1 MNSDRRAN
9 LQRKLTL
16 TPVPKP
22 PAGLADKIKG
32 EIPKHLLID
41 TEQERRR
48 LSQSVAF
55 SMRVAA
61 SILILVSSLY
71 VGLQLMSRK
80 SAEQTPMI
88 VARRET
94 RRVAPTTDKLTVA
107 PPESPAVEQ
116 KQGLA
121 KVARA
126 NTKKKEEGALAD
138 RKLDAAPPWPPP
150 APTTLAAPAQP
161 PPPAAA
167 ADAEEVAPLA
177 AKSANVVAQ
186 EAGTSRLAVS
196 FDRFD
201 RSATTLVQHFA
212 APAALPLHG
221 VQLDAEASA
230 APFDAGWQLLRV
242 SIDAGDAA
250 NDASLNVD
258 FDSASV
264 VGHRAIVSIHS
275 VLIGKDS
282 SRTNLYRFEL
292 TSNGRPDAA
301 VVAVRLRYR
310 TSEGTEET
318 LETTLRRS
326 DLRSWSG
333 ASARMRGAALAAA
346 LGEALRTGG
355 DRSAIAAEARRVGLG
370 ELAALSENPQR

>member
-61 SILILVSSLY
+61 SILVLVSSLY

-80 SAEQTPMI
+80 SAEQTPMP
-88 VARRET
+88 AATREMRRTE
-94 RRVAPTTDKLTVA
+94 PTTDTLAVA
-107 PPESPAVEQ
+107 SPESPAVER
-116 KQGLA
+116 KPALA

-126 NTKKKEEGALAD
+126 NTKKKQEGVLAD
-138 RKLDAAPPWPPP
+138 RNRDTAP
-150 APTTLAAPAQP
+150 APSPTALAAPAQP

-167 ADAEEVAPLA
+167 EERVAPLA

-186 EAGTSRLAVS
+186 EGGTSRLEMS
-196 FDRFD
+196 FDRID
-201 RSATTLVQHFA
+201 RSTTTLVQQFA
-212 APAALPLHG
+212 APAALPMHG
-221 VQLDAEASA
+221 VQLDVEASS
-230 APFDAGWQLLRV
+230 APFDVASQVLRV
-242 SIDAGDAA
+242 SIDAADAA
-250 NDASLNVD
+250 SDALLNVN

-275 VLIGKDS
+275 ALIGKNS
-282 SRTNLYRFEL
+282 SRTLLYRFEL

-318 LETTLRRS
+318 LETTLRRL
-326 DLRSWSG
+326 DLRAWSG
-333 ASARMRGAALAAA
+333 ASARMKGAALAAA